1 MLAPNWLIL
10 GTRGFV
16 AHVPSY
22 EKIDFLTGG
31 TPVGGHKNFF
41 GTRDLRQSIS
51 HARKP
56 PNTKNQPIRRKN
68 FFGDRAS
75 GTPH

>member
-31 TPVGGHKNFF
+31 TPVGGHKNFC
-41 GTRDLRQSIS
+41 GTRDMRQSIFR
-51 HARKP
+51 ARVPKIS
-56 PNTKNQPIRRKN
+56 Q
-68 FFGDRAS
+68 FGAKIKKLKKLIF
-75 GTPH
+75 